1 MKQLRLAAGFVILTA
16 SLWMVGVC
24 VMDGDLYAATAASIL
39 SLAHVCGIYLMI
51 KSGDHDI

>member
-1 MKQLRLAAGFVILTA
+1 MKTLRISAGFMILFA

-51 KSGDHDI
+51 KSGDYDI